1 MKNLL
6 FIIFLISG
14 TCSFAQM
21 VNGIPFSTIHSEY
34 LQITTQTSKV
44 PIGKLSIE
52 VDFGQDVRDM
62 PEKDNF
68 LRSNTGD
75 VMAFS
80 SIVDV
85 FNFLDKDLGYDYLD
99 VYSVAGY
106 GGGMVYYYIFKKKAK
121 QE

>member
-6 FIIFLISG
+6 IIVFLIAG

-21 VNGIPFSTIHSEY
+21 VNGIQFKTIGSEY
-34 LQITTQTSKV
+34 LQISAQTAKV
-44 PIGKLSIE
+44 PTGKLSIA

-62 PEKDNF
+62 PEKDNL

-85 FNFLDKDLGYDYLD
+85 FNFLDKDLGYAYLD

-106 GGGMVYYYIFKKKAK
+106 GGGIVYYIIFKKKAK

>member
-1 MKNLL
+1 MA
-6 FIIFLISG
+6 G

-21 VNGIPFSTIHSEY
+21 VNGIPFNTIHSEY
-34 LQITTQTSKV
+34 LQISPDTKKV
-44 PIGKLSIE
+44 PLGKLSIA
-52 VDFGQDVRDM
+52 VDFGQDLRDM
-62 PEKDNF
+62 PDKDNL
-68 LRSNTGD
+68 LRSNTGE

-85 FNFLDKDLGYDYLD
+85 FNFCDKDLGYAYLD

-106 GGGMVYYYIFKKKAK
+106 GGGIVYYYILKKKAK